1 MHDNSHDSSPNR
13 LSSSGHSMAKLLFRM
28 RDVPDDEA
36 EEVRELLTQ
45 NKITFFETFAGNWG
59 ISMPG
64 LWLVNEQQFDEARA
78 LLDEYQ
84 EARSTRVK
92 SQYQAKRTRRDQN
105 VLGKLPRRTGAIQ
118 RISWPCSTRALLVTE
133 VLCVILRRQKHQTT
147 QFPLRQTL
155 LEIQRNSSRA
165 PQKEPRG

>member
-1 MHDNSHDSSPNR
+1 MTVPPSR
-13 LSSSGHSMAKLLFRM
+13 LSLSGHSMAKLLFRM

-92 SQYQAKRTRRDQN
+92 SQY
-105 VLGKLPRRTGAIQ
+105 
-118 RISWPCSTRALLVTE
+118 
-133 VLCVILRRQKHQTT
+133 
-147 QFPLRQTL
+147 LRQREQG
-155 LEIQRNSSRA
+155 EIRTFWESFRA
-165 PQKEPRG
+165 EPVRFSVYLGLAALVLFLSLRFFVSF

>member
-1 MHDNSHDSSPNR
+1 MLDNCMTVPQADS
-13 LSSSGHSMAKLLFRM
+13 LSGHSMAKLLFRM

-36 EEVRELLTQ
+36 EEVRELLRQ
-45 NKITFFETFAGNWG
+45 NGIPFFETFAGNWG

-92 SQYQAKRTRRDQN
+92 SQYLWQREQDEIRTFWESFRAEPVRFSIYL
-105 VLGKLPRRTGAIQ
+105 VLA
-118 RISWPCSTRALLVTE
+118 AL
-133 VLCVILRRQKHQTT
+133 VLFLSLR
-147 QFPLRQTL
+147 FFV
-155 LEIQRNSSRA
+155 SF
-165 PQKEPRG
+165 

>member
-1 MHDNSHDSSPNR
+1 MLDHRMTVPPIR
-13 LSSSGHSMAKLLFRM
+13 LSLSGHSMAKLLFRM

-92 SQYQAKRTRRDQN
+92 SQY
-105 VLGKLPRRTGAIQ
+105 
-118 RISWPCSTRALLVTE
+118 
-133 VLCVILRRQKHQTT
+133 
-147 QFPLRQTL
+147 LRQREQG
-155 LEIQRNSSRA
+155 EIRTFWESFRA
-165 PQKEPRG
+165 EPVRFSVYLSLAALVLFFSLRFFVSF

>member
-1 MHDNSHDSSPNR
+1 MTVPQADS
-13 LSSSGHSMAKLLFRM
+13 LSGHSMAKLLFRM

-36 EEVRELLTQ
+36 EEVRELLRQ
-45 NKITFFETFAGNWG
+45 NGIPFFETFAGNWG

-92 SQYQAKRTRRDQN
+92 SQYLWQREQGEIRTFWESFRAEPVRFSVYLGLAAL
-105 VLGKLPRRTGAIQ
+105 VLFL
-118 RISWPCSTRALLVTE
+118 S
-133 VLCVILRRQKHQTT
+133 LR
-147 QFPLRQTL
+147 FFV
-155 LEIQRNSSRA
+155 SF
-165 PQKEPRG
+165 

>member
-1 MHDNSHDSSPNR
+1 MTVPPIR

-92 SQYQAKRTRRDQN
+92 SQY
-105 VLGKLPRRTGAIQ
+105 
-118 RISWPCSTRALLVTE
+118 
-133 VLCVILRRQKHQTT
+133 
-147 QFPLRQTL
+147 LRQREQG
-155 LEIQRNSSRA
+155 EIRTFWESFRA
-165 PQKEPRG
+165 EPVRFSVYLGLAALVLFLSLRFFVSF

>member
-1 MHDNSHDSSPNR
+1 
-13 LSSSGHSMAKLLFRM
+13 MAKLLFRM

-45 NKITFFETFAGNWG
+45 NEIAFFETFAGNWG

-84 EARSTRVK
+84 EARSKRVK
-92 SQYQAKRTRRDQN
+92 SQYLWQREQGEIRTFWESFRAEPVRFSVYL
-105 VLGKLPRRTGAIQ
+105 VLA
-118 RISWPCSTRALLVTE
+118 AL
-133 VLCVILRRQKHQTT
+133 VLILS
-147 QFPLRQTL
+147 LRFFV
-155 LEIQRNSSRA
+155 SF
-165 PQKEPRG
+165 

>member
-1 MHDNSHDSSPNR
+1 MLDNCMTVPQADS
-13 LSSSGHSMAKLLFRM
+13 LSGHSMAKLLFRM

-36 EEVRELLTQ
+36 EEVRELLRQ
-45 NKITFFETFAGNWG
+45 NGIPFFETFAGNWG

-92 SQYQAKRTRRDQN
+92 SQYLWQREQDEIRTFWESFRAEPVRFSVYLCLAAL
-105 VLGKLPRRTGAIQ
+105 VLFL
-118 RISWPCSTRALLVTE
+118 S
-133 VLCVILRRQKHQTT
+133 LR
-147 QFPLRQTL
+147 FFV
-155 LEIQRNSSRA
+155 SF
-165 PQKEPRG
+165 

>member
-1 MHDNSHDSSPNR
+1 MLDHRTTVPPIR

-45 NKITFFETFAGNWG
+45 NEIPFFETFAGNWG

-64 LWLVNEQQFDEARA
+64 LWLVNEQQFDKARA

-84 EARSTRVK
+84 EIRSTRVK
-92 SQYQAKRTRRDQN
+92 SQYLKQREQGEIRTFWESFRAEPVRLSLYLGLAAL
-105 VLGKLPRRTGAIQ
+105 VLFL
-118 RISWPCSTRALLVTE
+118 S
-133 VLCVILRRQKHQTT
+133 LR
-147 QFPLRQTL
+147 FFV
-155 LEIQRNSSRA
+155 SF
-165 PQKEPRG
+165 

>member
-1 MHDNSHDSSPNR
+1 MLDHRMTVAPIR
-13 LSSSGHSMAKLLFRM
+13 LSLSGHSMAKLLFRM

-92 SQYQAKRTRRDQN
+92 SQY
-105 VLGKLPRRTGAIQ
+105 
-118 RISWPCSTRALLVTE
+118 
-133 VLCVILRRQKHQTT
+133 RRQREQGKIRT
-147 QFPLRQTL
+147 FWESFRAEPVRFSVYLGLAALVLFLSLRFFV
-155 LEIQRNSSRA
+155 SF
-165 PQKEPRG
+165 

>member
-1 MHDNSHDSSPNR
+1 MLNHCVAVPQADSP
-13 LSSSGHSMAKLLFRM
+13 LSGHSMAKLLFRM

-92 SQYQAKRTRRDQN
+92 SQYLWQREQGEIRTFWESFRAEPVRFSVYLGLAAL
-105 VLGKLPRRTGAIQ
+105 VLFL
-118 RISWPCSTRALLVTE
+118 S
-133 VLCVILRRQKHQTT
+133 LR
-147 QFPLRQTL
+147 FFV
-155 LEIQRNSSRA
+155 SF
-165 PQKEPRG
+165 

>member
-1 MHDNSHDSSPNR
+1 MLDHRMTVPPIR
-13 LSSSGHSMAKLLFRM
+13 LSLSGHSMAKLLFRM

-92 SQYQAKRTRRDQN
+92 SQYLKQREQGEIRTFWESFRAEPVRFSVYLGLAAL
-105 VLGKLPRRTGAIQ
+105 VLFL
-118 RISWPCSTRALLVTE
+118 S
-133 VLCVILRRQKHQTT
+133 LR
-147 QFPLRQTL
+147 FFV
-155 LEIQRNSSRA
+155 SF
-165 PQKEPRG
+165 

>member
-1 MHDNSHDSSPNR
+1 
-13 LSSSGHSMAKLLFRM
+13 MAKLLFRM

-45 NKITFFETFAGNWG
+45 NGIPFFETFAGNWG

-84 EARSTRVK
+84 EIRSTRVK
-92 SQYQAKRTRRDQN
+92 SQYLKQREQGEIRTFLESFRAEPVRFSVYLGLTAL
-105 VLGKLPRRTGAIQ
+105 VLYL
-118 RISWPCSTRALLVTE
+118 S
-133 VLCVILRRQKHQTT
+133 LR
-147 QFPLRQTL
+147 FFV
-155 LEIQRNSSRA
+155 SF
-165 PQKEPRG
+165 

>member
-1 MHDNSHDSSPNR
+1 MLDHRMTVPPIR

-45 NKITFFETFAGNWG
+45 NEIPFFETFAGNWG

-64 LWLVNEQQFDEARA
+64 LWLVDEQQFDEARA

-84 EARSTRVK
+84 EVRSTRVK
-92 SQYQAKRTRRDQN
+92 SQYLKQREQGEIRTFWESFRAEPVRFSVHLSLAAL
-105 VLGKLPRRTGAIQ
+105 VLFL
-118 RISWPCSTRALLVTE
+118 S
-133 VLCVILRRQKHQTT
+133 LR
-147 QFPLRQTL
+147 FFV
-155 LEIQRNSSRA
+155 SF
-165 PQKEPRG
+165 

>member
-1 MHDNSHDSSPNR
+1 MLDNCMTVPQADS
-13 LSSSGHSMAKLLFRM
+13 LSGHSMAKLLFRM

-45 NKITFFETFAGNWG
+45 NEIPFFETFAGNWG

-92 SQYQAKRTRRDQN
+92 SHYLWQREQGEIRTFWESFRAEPVRFSVYLGLAALML
-105 VLGKLPRRTGAIQ
+105 VL
-118 RISWPCSTRALLVTE
+118 S
-133 VLCVILRRQKHQTT
+133 LR
-147 QFPLRQTL
+147 FFV
-155 LEIQRNSSRA
+155 SF
-165 PQKEPRG
+165 

>member
-1 MHDNSHDSSPNR
+1 MTVPPSR
-13 LSSSGHSMAKLLFRM
+13 LSLSGHSMAKLLFRM

-92 SQYQAKRTRRDQN
+92 SQYLQQREQGEIRTFWESFRAEPVRFSVYLGLAAL
-105 VLGKLPRRTGAIQ
+105 VLFL
-118 RISWPCSTRALLVTE
+118 S
-133 VLCVILRRQKHQTT
+133 LR
-147 QFPLRQTL
+147 FFV
-155 LEIQRNSSRA
+155 SF
-165 PQKEPRG
+165 

>member
-1 MHDNSHDSSPNR
+1 MLDHRMTVPPIR

-45 NKITFFETFAGNWG
+45 NEIPFFETFAGNWG

-92 SQYQAKRTRRDQN
+92 SQY
-105 VLGKLPRRTGAIQ
+105 
-118 RISWPCSTRALLVTE
+118 
-133 VLCVILRRQKHQTT
+133 
-147 QFPLRQTL
+147 LRQREQG
-155 LEIQRNSSRA
+155 EIRTFWESFRA
-165 PQKEPRG
+165 EPVRFSVYLGLAALVLFLSLRFFVSF

>member
-1 MHDNSHDSSPNR
+1 MLDNCMTVPQADS
-13 LSSSGHSMAKLLFRM
+13 LSGHSMAKLLFRM

-45 NKITFFETFAGNWG
+45 NEIPFFETFAGNWG

-92 SQYQAKRTRRDQN
+92 SQYLWQREQDEIRTFWESFRAEPVRLSVYLCLAAL
-105 VLGKLPRRTGAIQ
+105 VLFL
-118 RISWPCSTRALLVTE
+118 S
-133 VLCVILRRQKHQTT
+133 LR
-147 QFPLRQTL
+147 FFV
-155 LEIQRNSSRA
+155 SF
-165 PQKEPRG
+165 

>member
-1 MHDNSHDSSPNR
+1 MLDHRTTVPPIR

-45 NKITFFETFAGNWG
+45 NEIPFFETFAGNWG

-64 LWLVNEQQFDEARA
+64 LWLVNEQQFDKARA

-84 EARSTRVK
+84 EIRSTRVK
-92 SQYQAKRTRRDQN
+92 SQYLKQREQGEIRTFWE
-105 VLGKLPRRTGAIQ
+105 
-118 RISWPCSTRALLVTE
+118 SFRA
-133 VLCVILRRQKHQTT
+133 
-147 QFPLRQTL
+147 
-155 LEIQRNSSRA
+155 
-165 PQKEPRG
+165 

>member
-1 MHDNSHDSSPNR
+1 MLDNCMTVPQADS
-13 LSSSGHSMAKLLFRM
+13 LSGHSMAKLLFRM

-45 NKITFFETFAGNWG
+45 NEIPFFETFAGNWG

-92 SQYQAKRTRRDQN
+92 SQYLWQREQGEIRTFWESFRAEPVRFSVYLGLAAL
-105 VLGKLPRRTGAIQ
+105 VL
-118 RISWPCSTRALLVTE
+118 
-133 VLCVILRRQKHQTT
+133 ILS
-147 QFPLRQTL
+147 LRFFV
-155 LEIQRNSSRA
+155 SF
-165 PQKEPRG
+165 

>member
-1 MHDNSHDSSPNR
+1 MLDNCMTVPQADS
-13 LSSSGHSMAKLLFRM
+13 LSGHSMAKLLFRM
-28 RDVPDDEA
+28 RNVPDDEA

-45 NKITFFETFAGNWG
+45 NEIPFFETFAGNWG

-92 SQYQAKRTRRDQN
+92 SQYLWQREQGEIRTFWESFRAEPVRFSVYLGLAAL
-105 VLGKLPRRTGAIQ
+105 VLFLSMRFFV
-118 RISWPCSTRALLVTE
+118 S
-133 VLCVILRRQKHQTT
+133 
-147 QFPLRQTL
+147 F
-155 LEIQRNSSRA
+155 
-165 PQKEPRG
+165 

>member
-1 MHDNSHDSSPNR
+1 MLDHRMTVPPIR
-13 LSSSGHSMAKLLFRM
+13 LSLSGHSMAKLLFRM

-45 NKITFFETFAGNWG
+45 NEIPFFETFAGNWG

-92 SQYQAKRTRRDQN
+92 SQYLWQREQGEIRTFWESFRAEPVRFSVYLSLAAL
-105 VLGKLPRRTGAIQ
+105 VLFL
-118 RISWPCSTRALLVTE
+118 S
-133 VLCVILRRQKHQTT
+133 LR
-147 QFPLRQTL
+147 FFV
-155 LEIQRNSSRA
+155 SF
-165 PQKEPRG
+165 